1 MQRRTV
7 LGGIA
12 AAAAGGYLF
21 REQQPAERT
30 PDSAD
35 TSGDGSISAETE
47 TPSTAGF
54 DPAVI
59 EERFIERFNAMR
71 EEQGL
76 GDVHRDRFLSEMG
89 QEHAANMAEHDYI
102 GHTQPDTGMGIT
114 DRYRDRNLLPE
125 CELDAGDGTF
135 YPGAENAAGAREGRV
150 THPNT
155 DKTFT
160 IATADDLARYLLD
173 TWLQS
178 PPHRKVMLLPAVSA
192 IGLGVAQSGDD
203 IYAALEFC

>member
-135 YPGAENAAGAREGRV
+135 YPG
-150 THPNT
+150 T
-155 DKTFT
+155 DETFT
-160 IATADDLARYLLD
+160 ITDNDDVAAFLMD
-173 TWLQS
+173 SWLS
-178 PPHRKVMLLPAVSA
+178 SEGHRGVMLLPSVDA
-192 IGLGVAQSGDD
+192 IGLGVAIRDGGE
-203 IYAALEFC
+203 IFAALEFC

>member
-1 MQRRTV
+1 MHRRTV
-7 LGGIA
+7 GAAVVSAGLGGCLTRGS
-12 AAAAGGYLF
+12 AGSDAEAEFSQSAVAPLF
-21 REQQPAERT
+21 HDRYNAVRADHDRQQVERR
-30 PDSAD
+30 DALSA
-35 TSGDGSISAETE
+35 
-47 TPSTAGF
+47 
-54 DPAVI
+54 
-59 EERFIERFNAMR
+59 
-71 EEQGL
+71 
-76 GDVHRDRFLSEMG
+76 MG
-89 QEHAANMAEHDYI
+89 QAHAANMATHEYV
-102 GHTQPDTGMGIT
+102 GHVEPDGTTIEDRFRERGLDCRLPIPGS
-114 DRYRDRNLLPE
+114 DRY
-125 CELDAGDGTF
+125 